1 MFENQRTVFLWRAGK
16 AKREGS
22 LGKNARGVFINTC
35 GLGSL
40 SQVLE
45 GNTQQVIR
53 ILSLCICGKIW
64 RKSKDIYINRK
75 K

>member
-1 MFENQRTVFLWRAGK
+1 M
-16 AKREGS
+16 
-22 LGKNARGVFINTC
+22 
-35 GLGSL
+35 
-40 SQVLE
+40 LE

-53 ILSLCICGKIW
+53 ILSLFICGFGKIW